1 VRRTAAPRALLLLV
15 IGGASVAVARAD
27 VVHLK
32 EGGTLEG
39 KVVAEDAT
47 TVTLD
52 TRFGRQVLER
62 SRIER
67 IEKKPTAEEE
77 IAEREAKL
85 KPGTPDE
92 WFALAEFAGKKGL
105 KKERERLLDK
115 VLALDPDHEGANVA
129 RGRVRYEGKW
139 MTPAERDAKVKS
151 ADDAAKRAQGLV
163 EFEGR
168 WVTPQEKE
176 HLERGD
182 VLWNGK
188 WMSPDQAKTAQGLV
202 KLGDTWIPAAE
213 AAARARIDGFK
224 SEAKVELG
232 VEAGGHVVVASAL
245 GEAHGKAL
253 RDASEKAFTFA
264 ATVMGDPDDVT
275 WIGGQKA
282 LAIVVATRDDFDRF
296 VHFFAAHEPKVD
308 KRWADGV
315 SRADGFYWW
324 DPIGTSA
331 TYKGPRSADE
341 TVSQTI
347 HNLGHVLLNR
357 HQYNFKYLPT
367 WLDEGFA
374 ILTEYEVLGRNF
386 TCCIAPDK
394 YATGTGRKD
403 DLLPNQQWYDEA
415 VKAIVEKSD
424 PPLVQIVRRDLA
436 TISRDEV
443 KKSMVVVKWLC
454 DERRDGLRKLMAAL
468 RKSWPKGAASAVTKE
483 AIDAQTAAFA
493 ALGMPPEQVDAE
505 VRRYAT
511 SLKAPKSD
519 KAGGP
524 GGPGGKN

>member
-1 VRRTAAPRALLLLV
+1 VTGGAAPRSLLV
-15 IGGASVAVARAD
+15 LLVLLGAGAAVARAD

-105 KKERERLLDK
+105 KRERERLLDK
-115 VLALDPDHEGANVA
+115 VLALDPDHEAANLA
-129 RGRVRYEGKW
+129 KGRVRYEGRW
-139 MTPAERDAKVKS
+139 MTPAERDALVKA
-151 ADDAAKRAQGLV
+151 ADEAAKRAKGLV
-163 EFEGR
+163 EYEGR

-182 VLWNGK
+182 VLQDGK
-188 WMSPDQAKTAQGLV
+188 WMSPDAAKAAQGLV
-202 KLGDTWIPAAE
+202 KLGDAWVPAAE
-213 AAARARIDGFK
+213 AAARARLDGFHRD
-224 SEAKVELG
+224 AKLELTS
-232 VEAGGHVVVASAL
+232 EAGGHVVVASAL
-245 GEAHGKAL
+245 GEAHAKAL

-264 ATVMGDPDDVT
+264 ATVMGDPDDVS

-282 LAIVVATRDDFDRF
+282 LAVVVATRDDFESF
-296 VHFFAAHEPKVD
+296 VRFFAAHEPKVD

-315 SRADGFYWW
+315 ARADGFYWW
-324 DPIGTSA
+324 DPIATSA
-331 TYKGPRSADE
+331 TYRGPRSADE
-341 TVSQTI
+341 TTSQTI
-347 HNLGHVLLNR
+347 HDLGHILLNR

-374 ILTEYEVLGRNF
+374 TLTEYEVLGRNF
-386 TCCIAPDK
+386 TCCVAPEK
-394 YATGTGRKD
+394 YATGAGKKG
-403 DLLPNQQWYDEA
+403 DLLPDVTWYDQA
-415 VKAIVEKSD
+415 LQAIVAKSD
-424 PPLVQIVRRDLA
+424 PPLVQIIRRDLA
-436 TISRDEV
+436 TITRDEV
-443 KKSMVVVKWLC
+443 MKSMVAVKWLC
-454 DERRDGLRKLMAAL
+454 DERRDGLRRMVAAL

-493 ALGMPPEQVDAE
+493 ALGMPPEQVDVE

-511 SLKAPKSD
+511 TLTTQKGVK
-519 KAGGP
+519 
-524 GGPGGKN
+524 KN